1 MINTKVIN
9 GKIADYRDYPF
20 FGILYI
26 DNFSSCGC
34 SYIGGPY
41 NAVIT
46 AAHCLV
52 DENNKPLNKSQLK
65 IGFLQSRLSIPNLV
79 YTISKVIIHPYY
91 SRYSLNYDIAILLL
105 SEKPNVAVRPLK
117 IPSREQ
123 TFEFIKQSQ
132 PVEVIGF
139 GLTCINCNIPIA
151 PTTMSKSKSKSKS
164 IYKSK
169 SMSKSI
175 DNKNAVDIIEKN
187 SYIRDI
193 SKPVIPQIMRK
204 GCINMISK
212 KLSKYNLYPN
222 EAEEYQLKPDMLV
235 AGKFNVYTNPYDN
248 VDGCAGD
255 SGGPLLYKF
264 NGRYQLL
271 GLSSWG
277 FGCGLTGYP
286 GVYTYVSYYRNW
298 IKKTTNLTY
307 L

>member
-1 MINTKVIN
+1 MNTKVIN
-9 GKIADYRDYPF
+9 GTIADYRDYSF

-26 DNFSSCGC
+26 DNYSSCGC

-52 DENNKPLNKSQLK
+52 DGNNKPLDKSQLK
-65 IGFLQSRLSIPNLV
+65 VGFLQSRLSIPNLM
-79 YTISKVIIHPYY
+79 YTVSKVIIHPYY
-91 SRYSLNYDIAILLL
+91 SINSLNYDIAILLL
-105 SEKPNVAVRPLK
+105 SEKPNVAVKPLK

-123 TFEFIKQSQ
+123 TFEFIKPSK

-139 GLTCINCNIPIA
+139 GLTCINCNVTIA

-164 IYKSK
+164 K
-169 SMSKSI
+169 SMFMSI
-175 DNKNAVDIIEKN
+175 NNKNAVDIIEKN
-187 SYIRDI
+187 SFINPI
-193 SKPVIPQIMRK
+193 IPQIMRK
-204 GCINMISK
+204 GRINMISK

-222 EAEEYQLKPDMLV
+222 EAEEYQLKPDMLI
-235 AGKFNVYTNPYDN
+235 AGKYNVYTNPYDN

-264 NGRYQLL
+264 NGKYQLL

-277 FGCGLTGYP
+277 FGCALTGYP
-286 GVYTYVSYYRNW
+286 GVYTYVSYFRNW